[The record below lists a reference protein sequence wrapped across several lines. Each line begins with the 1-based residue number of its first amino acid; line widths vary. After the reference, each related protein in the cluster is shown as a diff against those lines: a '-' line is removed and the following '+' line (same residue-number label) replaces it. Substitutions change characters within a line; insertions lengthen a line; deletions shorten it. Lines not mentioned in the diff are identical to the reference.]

1 MRRQTS
7 SKLLAIAFLLCG
19 AAWAQEEDGPGRG
32 VARISVIDGDVS
44 VRRGDSGDWVAAAIN
59 APLVVNDNLLTG
71 AASRAEIQFDYANM
85 LRLSSNAEVQLSELE
100 NRRYQVQVSRGTVTL
115 SVLRDSDADIEVDTP
130 NVSVRPVKRGEYR
143 ITVGEDGQS
152 ELTVRSG
159 EAEVFTPRGSER
171 LNSGHTM
178 LVRGASSD
186 PEFQTVRAIPEDDW
200 DRWNENRDRSLER
213 SQSYQY
219 VSRDIYGADDL
230 DAYGRWVDVPA
241 YGWSW
246 SPYGVGPG
254 WAPYRYGRWAWIDWY
269 GWNWV
274 SYDPWGW
281 APYHYGRWF
290 NYGSYGW
297 CWYPGPMHQR
307 HYWRPALVA
316 FFGWGGYGGLHAG
329 IGFGFGNV
337 GWVPLAPYEPYYPW
351 YGRGF
356 YSGYRNR
363 NYIDNSVRIVNNVN
377 ITNMYRNARVANGI
391 TGVDSGDFVRGR
403 AGRAIQA
410 NDVNIR
416 NTNLVRG
423 AMPVA
428 PGSES
433 LRFSD
438 REARVTNMARSSEA
452 TRFSNRR
459 QPAAVERV
467 PFEQQ
472 RQGMEQMVRR
482 TYEGRG
488 VQAPAAAGSVRASS
502 PGGTG
507 RGAAPARAE
516 SGNLPRSVAPERSQP
531 GWRRIG
537 EPASRPEASQSGN
550 LPRVEPRGQQST
562 PGSDRPALRR
572 SEEPANRGSS
582 GDNWRRFGTPAPQ
595 PQAAPAPSRPDA
607 SPRDSGQGNIRRDS
621 EGAGR
626 SGSGRTSEPAPR
638 MSAPRSEAPAAPH
651 YQAPRQERQSG
662 EPVRINPPIVRERST
677 PRSESP
683 SNFTRASQP
692 MGGRSGGAGMS
703 RGGGGASS
711 SGGSANGGGGR
722 GRGR

>member
-32 VARISVIDGDVS
+32 VARISLINGDVS
-44 VRRGDSGDWVAAAIN
+44 VQRGDSGDWVAAAIN

-595 PQAAPAPSRPDA
+595 SQAAPAPSRPDA
-607 SPRDSGQGNIRRDS
+607 SPRDSGQGNIR
-621 EGAGR
+621 
-626 SGSGRTSEPAPR
+626 
-638 MSAPRSEAPAAPH
+638 
-651 YQAPRQERQSG
+651 QAPRQERQSG